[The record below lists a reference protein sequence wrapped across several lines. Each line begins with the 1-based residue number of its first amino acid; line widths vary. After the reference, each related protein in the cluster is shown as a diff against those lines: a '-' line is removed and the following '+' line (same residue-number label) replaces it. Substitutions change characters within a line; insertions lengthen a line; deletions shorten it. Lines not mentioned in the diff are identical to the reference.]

1 MDINKL
7 KKEVKDT
14 GINAVARKYKLKK
27 NKIKEMLGNK
37 SNITTSSKKNNM
49 KDVVKECATDTTKD
63 TINCNIDTIDM
74 EKLKLL
80 IDKTDDILRLV
91 ERKEIKLKN
100 NESIVTSLRI
110 NKELYDLVKDYSKKN
125 NVTITEILNQSIINF
140 LQVK

>member
-80 IDKTDDILRLV
+80 IDKTDDILRLM